1 MVFFQYYH
9 TLLLFMIWL
18 GLLKLMMTT
27 HTLLCLS
34 RWRYENLIVDQGVC
48 IFLFNYRAFMMWF
61 WFNNNDHMNLY
72 VLFNYMC
79 SYHMGRLEHG
89 RWVAR
94 FPVALL
100 LWECCYLLLFGVAGF
115 DGLVVFLFS
124 YLSVLGF
131 IPWFYFVL
139 YSFGF
144 ISSLTVSLVTSHN
157 F

>member
-72 VLFNYMC
+72 VLFNY
-79 SYHMGRLEHG
+79 
-89 RWVAR
+89 
-94 FPVALL
+94 
-100 LWECCYLLLFGVAGF
+100 
-115 DGLVVFLFS
+115 VFLPYGSSWAWSVGCSFS
-124 YLSVLGF
+124 SCTSPLRVLLSLAFWGSGLWWTCCVFVLLSFRFGF
-131 IPWFYFVL
+131 YTLVLLCSLFLWFYIFL
-139 YSFGF
+139 N
-144 ISSLTVSLVTSHN
+144 SLTSH
-157 F
+157 